1 VQSALFAQQRINS
14 KIPGIVNFSGVIT
27 DSNGKIVLD
36 GKYNLEFS
44 LYTESMGGDAVWSEQ
59 HSNVVVLNGE
69 INVQLG
75 NGSDPNPLNLK
86 FDRKYFLGI
95 KLNDNQEL
103 SPRIELLPTPYSLRT
118 NIAQV
123 VRDSSIT
130 AQKIVPLSVTDDKIK
145 SISWDKIKNLPPVK
159 LKPEAKISSPT
170 KVTDLPVYWRRYA
183 NYLETGNEFLG
194 TVNDRNLVIKTDSVQ
209 RMLFD
214 PYGKVQMGTVED
226 SVFFEVIGKTTLGNV
241 YVKNRA
247 GVGVTFPDI
256 DAKLEINSKGTQSP
270 FRVDYD
276 GNNIFNINNKGRVEI
291 NSTLTG
297 GEDAI
302 ENYPLT
308 IEGVNQGMAIKI
320 NGSSS
325 NSNSKYM
332 TFWDDAGIAGRIEG
346 MDALDYFGDAKNIA
360 HDVWIAAQAVAVG
373 VAIAMSALEAPDIVQ
388 GTAQLIYEAFVLT
401 WNLTHLGVSYQSSS
415 ADYAEWLE
423 KLNPDEIMSPG
434 DIVGVFGGKISKRTK
449 GANHIMSI
457 SLSPAVL
464 GNMPDKGKEDKFE
477 KVAFKG
483 QVPVKV
489 IGTVNKGDYI
499 IPSGLGD
506 GIGIAVAPQLM
517 TASEFSVVLGK
528 AWEPSKDNYLNMI
541 NVAVGL
547 KLKDLALYIKERL
560 NNNSKFQNQLAAKD
574 QELDSMILLLNELN
588 DNYQTMQKKLS
599 VLKKYIGEDAEYS
612 IHRQNKQESIL
623 ANAEK

>member
-1 VQSALFAQQRINS
+1 
-14 KIPGIVNFSGVIT
+14 
-27 DSNGKIVLD
+27 
-36 GKYNLEFS
+36 
-44 LYTESMGGDAVWSEQ
+44 
-59 HSNVVVLNGE
+59 
-69 INVQLG
+69 
-75 NGSDPNPLNLK
+75 
-86 FDRKYFLGI
+86 
-95 KLNDNQEL
+95 
-103 SPRIELLPTPYSLRT
+103 
-118 NIAQV
+118 
-123 VRDSSIT
+123 
-130 AQKIVPLSVTDDKIK
+130 
-145 SISWDKIKNLPPVK
+145 
-159 LKPEAKISSPT
+159 
-170 KVTDLPVYWRRYA
+170 
-183 NYLETGNEFLG
+183 
-194 TVNDRNLVIKTDSVQ
+194 
-209 RMLFD
+209 
-214 PYGKVQMGTVED
+214 
-226 SVFFEVIGKTTLGNV
+226 
-241 YVKNRA
+241 
-247 GVGVTFPDI
+247 
-256 DAKLEINSKGTQSP
+256 
-270 FRVDYD
+270 
-276 GNNIFNINNKGRVEI
+276 
-291 NSTLTG
+291 
-297 GEDAI
+297 
-302 ENYPLT
+302 
-308 IEGVNQGMAIKI
+308 
-320 NGSSS
+320 
-325 NSNSKYM
+325 
-332 TFWDDAGIAGRIEG
+332 

-388 GTAQLIYEAFVLT
+388 GTAQLIYEAFVTT

-449 GANHIMSI
+449 GADHIMSV

-528 AWEPSKDNYLNMI
+528 AWEPGKNNYLNMI

-599 VLKKYIGEDAEYS
+599 VLKKSIGEDSEYS
-612 IHRQNKQESIL
+612 IDRQNKQESIL